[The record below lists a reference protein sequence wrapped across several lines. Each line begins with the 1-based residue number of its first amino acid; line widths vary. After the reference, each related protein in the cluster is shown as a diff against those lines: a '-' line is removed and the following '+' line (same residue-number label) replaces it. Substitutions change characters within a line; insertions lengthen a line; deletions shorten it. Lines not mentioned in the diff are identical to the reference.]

1 MSQLALRTLVEEPR
15 PVGVELRARNPNGDC
30 DFNDFIVTAQAEAT
44 ESVPEPATLAGLG
57 AVAAG
62 FVVSRRRRKAA

>member
-1 MSQLALRTLVEEPR
+1 MFT
-15 PVGVELRARNPNGDC
+15 
-30 DFNDFIVTAQAEAT
+30 AEAEAA

-62 FVVSRRRRKAA
+62 FVVSRRRRKTA